1 MGGPRH
7 PRPAALRREP
17 QVNSGMMAAM
27 AFPSKRRR
35 WTALLP
41 VVLAAATAAVPAP
54 PASPAEATAAIDLG
68 RYLGRWYVIARA
80 PATAPHPRGAYFE
93 YRTGAGGAIQAVY
106 AAREDSFDVEPVL
119 VEHAVS
125 ADPAAPARWRVRTG
139 WFGSDERWVLYV
151 SPDYQY
157 TITGTPDH
165 DEAWILAR
173 EPEIP
178 EWSYAGL
185 LARLALQGYDV
196 AAFRRVPHKPEQV
209 GRPGFE

>member
-1 MGGPRH
+1 
-7 PRPAALRREP
+7 
-17 QVNSGMMAAM
+17 MMAAM
-27 AFPSKRRR
+27 AFPSRCRRR
-35 WTALLP
+35 PALP
-41 VVLAAATAAVPAP
+41 AAVLAAAMSAGPAVPASSAP
-54 PASPAEATAAIDLG
+54 ATATVDLG

-93 YRTGAGGAIQAVY
+93 YRPGADGAIEAVY
-106 AAREDSFDVEPVL
+106 AAREGSFDGEPVR
-119 VEHAVS
+119 VAHAVT
-125 ADPAAPARWRVRTG
+125 ADPTAPARWRLRTG
-139 WFGSDERWVLYV
+139 WFGSTERWVLYV

-173 EPEIP
+173 EPVIP

-196 AAFRRVPHKPEQV
+196 AAFRRVPQKPEQV